1 MDIRIVFGQVLREV
15 RKSKGISQ
23 EQLALQAS
31 IDRSY
36 ISKLEQ
42 GQYQP
47 TLATVFALSKILN
60 CTPAELVNLVDLRLQ
75 ESRKNSV

>member
-1 MDIRIVFGQVLREV
+1 MDIRTAFGQVLRET
-15 RKSKGISQ
+15 RTQKGISQ
-23 EQLALQAS
+23 EQLALEAD

-47 TLATVFALSKILN
+47 SLEKIIALAKILE
-60 CTPAELVNLVDLRLQ
+60 CSPGKLVDTTAEKL
-75 ESRKNSV
+75 SR